1 MNDLVQD
8 VRFGLRTLASNPG
21 FAAVA
26 ILSLAL
32 GIGANSA
39 IFSVLNAV
47 VLRSLPVPH
56 PEQLSMVHQQSQRPG
71 AQRFSYPMLAS
82 LRDVAPA
89 STAIAGMSR
98 IARLHTTVGDAR
110 QQEITRA
117 QLVSGEYFSVLDY
130 SLCSGVFSPPTTIA
144 PPERTRSR

>member
-47 VLRSLPVPH
+47 VL
-56 PEQLSMVHQQSQRPG
+56 
-71 AQRFSYPMLAS
+71 AS
-82 LRDVAPA
+82 VC
-89 STAIAGMSR
+89 TA
-98 IARLHTTVGDAR
+98 
-110 QQEITRA
+110 
-117 QLVSGEYFSVLDY
+117 
-130 SLCSGVFSPPTTIA
+130 
-144 PPERTRSR
+144 